1 MIGKMRRANMAAQ
14 EIKIPGIDAEAAL
27 ELLDDD
33 MEIYLAVLNSFVV
46 NTPGA
51 LDNLRN
57 VTKEKISDY
66 AISVHGV
73 KGICAGIGAMEA
85 SEKCKKLEL
94 MAKAG
99 DLEGILARNDEVI
112 KIVEKLIDD
121 IKKWLKGK

>member
-1 MIGKMRRANMAAQ
+1 MAGQ
-14 EIKIPGIDAEAAL
+14 EIKIPGVDAEAAL

-33 MEIYLAVLNSFVV
+33 MEIYLAVLNSYVA

-57 VTKEKISDY
+57 VTKETMPDY

-73 KGICAGIGAMEA
+73 KGICAGIGAIEA

-94 MAKAG
+94 LAKAG
-99 DLEGILARNDEVI
+99 DLEGVLALNGDAI
-112 KIVEKLIDD
+112 KDVEKLIVD
-121 IKKWLKGK
+121 IKTWLKGQ